1 MNVTIKPAP
10 IRKSLLVKAPQERAF
25 EVFTAGMGRW
35 WVKSNTIL
43 TTTPQK
49 TVVVEPRVG
58 GRWYEIGE
66 DGTTAEWGT
75 VLVWSPPS
83 RLVLTW
89 QVDGEWQFNPSVRT
103 EVEVRFI
110 ADGPDATR
118 VELEHRKLET
128 FGDAAETLREV
139 FDAPEGWTGT
149 LAACAAAIAKRR

>member
-10 IRKSLLVKAPQERAF
+10 IRKSLVVQAPQERAF

-35 WVKSNTIL
+35 WVKTNTIL
-43 TTTPQK
+43 PSSPQK
-49 TVVVEPRVG
+49 TVVVEPRIG

-66 DGTTAEWGT
+66 DGSEAEWGK

-89 QVDGEWQFNPSVRT
+89 QVDGDWQFNPKVLT
-103 EVEVRFI
+103 EVEVRFV
-110 ADGPDATR
+110 AEGQATR

-128 FGDAAETLREV
+128 FGEAADTLREV
-139 FDAPEGWTGT
+139 FDAPSGWTGT
-149 LAACAAAIAKRR
+149 LAACAALIASRG